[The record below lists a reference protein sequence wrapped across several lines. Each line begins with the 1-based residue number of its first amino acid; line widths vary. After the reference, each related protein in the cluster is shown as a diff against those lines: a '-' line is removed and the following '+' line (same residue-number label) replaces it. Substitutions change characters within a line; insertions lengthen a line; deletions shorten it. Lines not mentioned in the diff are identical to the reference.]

1 MPRHVSC
8 MGWESALNVRGL
20 SLEYRRIVFLFR
32 QASLADALAGPRY
45 GTCWLL
51 SYARLPK
58 PPQIQKNGELR
69 ETPRPSLVDRN
80 PAGRFVNRAAQEIA
94 SNPHQRSMILLTV
107 LQRCRGNTRKLGG
120 RGANHEST
128 T

>member
-1 MPRHVSC
+1 
-8 MGWESALNVRGL
+8 MGWESALNVRDL

-80 PAGRFVNRAAQEIA
+80 REHRIDQQEGQGGYGASHVRRSSDNRAARRNLEF
-94 SNPHQRSMILLTV
+94 
-107 LQRCRGNTRKLGG
+107 G
-120 RGANHEST
+120 
-128 T
+128 